1 MVIREEVYKF
11 FADYIYKITGMV
23 YVPSEYYRLDS
34 RINELVQIFSL
45 KSVEDLYE
53 MYVKEITPD
62 MKAVLVNISTNNET
76 YFFRD
81 VKPFTLLS
89 RVVLPEILTNFPN
102 EEIKMWSAACS
113 SGQEAY
119 SMLISI
125 RNTTDDANFE
135 RCRVDGSD
143 VSIKALDKA
152 KLGVYNG
159 LEIQRGLPAP
169 MIIKYFRQ
177 LDPDSWAIDDSLK
190 FKTNFFEFNLL
201 TGFYPQE
208 KYHIIFCRNILIYQ
222 DNENKGKIL
231 NSIYNALKK
240 DGILVLG
247 AGESLVGIVAPF
259 QQIQFDGYTVYKKD
273 SKG

>member
-1 MVIREEVYKF
+1 VVIRDEVYKF

-23 YVPSEYYRLDS
+23 YLPSEYYRLDS
-34 RINELVQIFSL
+34 RINELVKVFSL
-45 KSVEDLYE
+45 NSVDELYAL
-53 MYVKEITPD
+53 YLKDITPD

-89 RVVLPEILTNFPN
+89 RVVLPEVLTNFPN
-102 EEIKMWSAACS
+102 EEIKIWSSACS

-119 SMLISI
+119 SMLMSI
-125 RNTTDDANFE
+125 RNTADDASFN
-135 RCRVDGSD
+135 RCRIDGSD
-143 VSIKALDKA
+143 ISEKALEKA
-152 KLGVYNG
+152 KSGIYNG
-159 LEIQRGLPAP
+159 LEIQRGLPAAL
-169 MIIKYFRQ
+169 IIKYFSQ
-177 LDPDSWAIDDSLK
+177 LNDDSWSIDTTLK
-190 FKTNFFEFNLL
+190 AKTNFFEFNLF
-201 TGFYPQE
+201 TGVYPQE

-231 NSIYNALKK
+231 NSIYNSLKK

-247 AGESLVGIVAPF
+247 AGESLIGIVAPF